1 MKAFNVVVRLLMAG
15 MLMGLAASVA
25 AQQDY
30 PGKPIRFITP
40 FAPGGSTSIVTRLIG
55 QKLTESWGQQVI
67 VDNRP
72 GGNTIIGTEVLAKSP
87 PDGYAIILVLN
98 SHIINPLLIANLP
111 YDTIKDFAPV
121 ATVVSAEYLL
131 VISPAVPANTL
142 QEFIALAKSKPGQLN
157 YASGGSGGVTHLASE
172 LFNMTV
178 GAKIQHIPYKGTGPA
193 LTDLMGGQ
201 VQMYLCNPAGAIP
214 HVKNGRLKAI
224 AVSGKNRLQALP
236 QVPTFEE
243 GGLPGLNARTWQGVL
258 APAGTP
264 KPIIN
269 KLSSEMAKIM
279 VMPDI
284 KDKLVSQGL
293 QPFYSNPEQF
303 AALMKADMAMFA
315 KVIKAANIK
324 LEH

>member
-1 MKAFNVVVRLLMAG
+1 MQISKVALRALVAG
-15 MLMGLAASVA
+15 MLLGLVGSAA

-30 PGKPIRFITP
+30 PSKPIRFITP

-55 QKLTESWGQQVI
+55 QKMTESWGQQVI

-72 GGNTIIGTEVLAKSP
+72 GGNTIIGTDALAKAP
-87 PDGYAIILVLN
+87 PDGYTIILVLN
-98 SHIINPLLIANLP
+98 SHVINPLLIAHLP
-111 YDTIKDFAPV
+111 YDTVKDFAPV
-121 ATVVSAEYLL
+121 ATVVAAEYLL
-131 VISPAVPANTL
+131 VISPSVPANTL

-157 YASGGSGGVTHLASE
+157 YASSGSGGVTHLASE

-178 GAKIQHIPYKGTGPA
+178 GAKLQHIPYKGTGPA
-193 LTDLMGGQ
+193 LTDLIGGQ
-201 VQMYLCNPAGAIP
+201 VQMYLCNPAAAIP
-214 HVKNGRLKAI
+214 YVKNGKLKGI
-224 AVSGKNRLQALP
+224 AVSGKHRLQALP

-284 KDKLVSQGL
+284 RDKLVGMGL
-293 QPFYSNPEQF
+293 EPFYTNPEQF
-303 AALMKADMAMFA
+303 AALMKEDMAMFA
-315 KVIKAANIK
+315 KVIKAADIK
-324 LEH
+324 LEN